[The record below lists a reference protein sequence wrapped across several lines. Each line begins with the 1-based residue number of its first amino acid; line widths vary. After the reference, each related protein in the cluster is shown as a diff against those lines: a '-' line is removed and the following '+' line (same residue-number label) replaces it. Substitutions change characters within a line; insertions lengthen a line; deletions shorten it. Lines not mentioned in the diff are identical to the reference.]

1 MPRMPSVK
9 GVRSSLLSPLRVHL
23 QGTIG
28 FGRLCQIDLQKK
40 GEAMKDEMGN
50 GPGPHRRRWGRMEGV
65 EEERVDE
72 LLELIWTLR
81 EKGVSDLDQLLG
93 ETKDVEAKSILR
105 LMIRDGLFHME
116 GNRMVLKE
124 RGEEKARE
132 LIRRHRLTER
142 LLSEI
147 FELSEAEVEEE
158 ACKLEHILS
167 PGVTDSVC
175 TFLGHPP
182 TCIHGKPIPR
192 GECCV
197 KFKKEMTPLVIPL
210 EELGLG
216 EKGRIVFIHPRS
228 HQRLDR
234 LSSLGIVPG
243 SVLRM
248 HQKNPSY
255 VLQIGETTLA
265 LDRDIVKDI
274 YVKRAMD
281 AD

>member
-1 MPRMPSVK
+1 MW
-9 GVRSSLLSPLRVHL
+9 
-23 QGTIG
+23 
-28 FGRLCQIDLQKK
+28 
-40 GEAMKDEMGN
+40 EAEN
-50 GPGPHRRRWGRMEGV
+50 GV
-65 EEERVDE
+65 EEDRVDE

-81 EKGVSDLDQLLG
+81 EKGISDLDHLL
-93 ETKDVEAKSILR
+93 ETTSDIEAKSILR
-105 LMIRDGLFHME
+105 WMAKGGLFEME

-132 LIRRHRLTER
+132 IIRRHRLTER

-147 FELSEAEVEEE
+147 FELSEEEVEEE

-167 PGVTDSVC
+167 PGVTESVC

-192 GECCV
+192 GECCA
-197 KFKKEMTPLVIPL
+197 KFKKEMKPLVAPL

-216 EKGRIVFIHPRS
+216 EKGRIVFIAPKS

-234 LSSLGIVPG
+234 LSTLGIVPG
-243 SVLRM
+243 STVRM

-274 YVKRAMD
+274 YVKKV
-281 AD
+281 